1 MINLDGQNVT
11 QFRIKFLA
19 VVRSL
24 KASFSF
30 LLVGHG
36 VQYPQYFQWV
46 LLGKINPLYY
56 AALSSTRLPR
66 LLGKILINQ
75 YGKL

>member
-1 MINLDGQNVT
+1 MT

-36 VQYPQYFQWV
+36 VQYPQYFEESAFQWV

-56 AALSSTRLPR
+56 AALPSTRLPR

>member
-1 MINLDGQNVT
+1 MT
-11 QFRIKFLA
+11 RFRIKFLA

-30 LLVGHG
+30 FTTVGHG
-36 VQYPQYFQWV
+36 VQYPQYFDESAFQWV
-46 LLGKINPLYY
+46 LLGKINPLSYV
-56 AALSSTRLPR
+56 ALSSTRLPR

-75 YGKL
+75 